1 MRVSKFS
8 DAVPVAFLA
17 VLFPAAMIYSA
28 GKDLFLTPV
37 PVYFVFGGCTLLA
50 LVMLWLRA
58 KYYVLTD
65 CGIQHKI
72 FGICYRT
79 TPWDGIQD
87 VMCSQNPFRPQCTD
101 KVLIVTVRGAEVL
114 REDTFYGSKEFYSR
128 FVPSCIKGERFVI
141 RVTGMSNA
149 DKILPFVQAKYGAP
163 DYDTFLENTG
173 K

>member
-1 MRVSKFS
+1 MRVAKFS

-17 VLFPAAMIYSA
+17 LLFPAAMIYSA
-28 GKDLFLTPV
+28 GKDLFLAPV
-37 PVYFVFGGCTLLA
+37 PVYFVFGVCTLLA

-58 KYYVLTD
+58 KYYVLTEQ
-65 CGIQHKI
+65 GIRHKI

-87 VMCSQNPFRPQCTD
+87 VMCSQNPFRPQRAG
-101 KVLIVTVRGAEVL
+101 KALIITVRGADVL
-114 REDTFYGSKEFYSR
+114 REDAFYGSKEFYSR

-141 RVTGMSNA
+141 RITGMSNA
-149 DKILPFVQAKYGAP
+149 GKILPFVQAKYGKV
-163 DYDTFLENTG
+163 DYDTFSGSTG